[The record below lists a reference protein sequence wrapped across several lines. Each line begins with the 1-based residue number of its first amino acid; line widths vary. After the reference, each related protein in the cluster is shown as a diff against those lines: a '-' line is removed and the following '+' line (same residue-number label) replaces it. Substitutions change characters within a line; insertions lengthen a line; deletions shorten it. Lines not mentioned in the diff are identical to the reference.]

1 MPYKGAD
8 DDQKNLI
15 EFARGGRPNL
25 ADVDGFGG
33 PRPTKLH
40 TLKPPPAQVPSL
52 RDECLEMLKVLTVE
66 IESGKVSPS
75 HLIIGFGQTTENG
88 AMSYWWDA
96 AGLNMFE
103 VMGHL
108 QVYAAKLAD
117 GEGE

>member
-8 DDQKNLI
+8 EDQKNLI

-33 PRPTKLH
+33 PRPTKVH
-40 TLKPPPAQVPSL
+40 TLAPKQVPTL

-75 HLIIGFGQTTENG
+75 HLIIGFGEHLPNNAT
-88 AMSYWWDA
+88 SYWWDA